1 MTGCTFTGL
10 NTTMNKII
18 FLDVDGV
25 LNTHSTI
32 RRTSDGFPFV
42 DTRKVLRLRKIV
54 ERTGAQIVLSSSWRY
69 GATRGATIW
78 EQLAYCELREE
89 FMRVHCPLWI
99 DITPC
104 LPQTKRWKEINAWL
118 SLHDVDR
125 FVIIDDIWEELLPF
139 NNHLVVTTM
148 KNGLTKERAELAI
161 KILGED

>member
-1 MTGCTFTGL
+1 
-10 NTTMNKII
+10 MNKII

-25 LNTHSTI
+25 LNTRSTI

-42 DTRKVLRLRKIV
+42 DARKVLRLREVV

-69 GATRGATIW
+69 GATKGATVW

-89 FMRVHCPLWI
+89 FMRARCPLWI

-139 NNHLVVTTM
+139 NDHLVVTTM
-148 KNGLTKERAELAI
+148 KDGLTKERAELAI